1 MSPTSKFC
9 DQCSLIVTNFKSL
22 TPGCHQQHCSR
33 LWLRQTSAQLCL
45 ALAAKFMI
53 HKIHITITQCQ
64 IGGNIFLE
72 SGCNDWNDF
81 KSFKSLFSIFCH
93 FLLVETQM
101 AEEMFSCL
109 SIAEDQTQST
119 GLVYGYEK
127 IFGNKIFNKQMIY
140 YENLFYNINS
150 QRIIWPI
157 NVFRYYKWSHKQWK
171 ICNGPY

>member
-9 DQCSLIVTNFKSL
+9 DQCSLIVTNFKSPL
-22 TPGCHQQHCSR
+22 SGCRQHSTR

-45 ALAAKFMI
+45 ALATKFMI

-81 KSFKSLFSIFCH
+81 KSFKSLFSIFLP
-93 FLLVETQM
+93 FFVGGN
-101 AEEMFSCL
+101 ANGGGDVFVFIDSRG
-109 SIAEDQTQST
+109 SDAVNRS
-119 GLVYGYEK
+119 GLWLRK
-127 IFGNKIFNKQMIY
+127 FFGNKIFNKQMIY

-157 NVFRYYKWSHKQWK
+157 NVFRYYKWSYKQWK
-171 ICNGPY
+171 IWNWSY